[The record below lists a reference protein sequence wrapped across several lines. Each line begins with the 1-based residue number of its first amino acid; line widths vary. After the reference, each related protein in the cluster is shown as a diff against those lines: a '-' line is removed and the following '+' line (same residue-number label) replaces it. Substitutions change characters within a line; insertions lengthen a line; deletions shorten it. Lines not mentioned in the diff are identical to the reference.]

1 MTEVVQESKSI
12 TVDITPQT
20 LYKKYI
26 KWVSPILGI
35 SSQLEADV
43 LEYICLYGL
52 NSDTHKQLN
61 ITLSQLSEVVSSLQG
76 KRLLTLEG
84 KPGDMVNWE
93 MQNISQLKV
102 TFEIA

>member
-1 MTEVVQESKSI
+1 MTEVVRESKSI

-35 SSQLEADV
+35 SSQLEADT

-52 NSDTHKQLN
+52 NSDTYKQLN
-61 ITLSQLSEVVSSLQG
+61 ITPSQLSEVVASLQG
-76 KRLLTLEG
+76 KRLLTLDC

-93 MQNISQLKV
+93 MQNTSRLKV
-102 TFEIA
+102 TFEIT

>member
-52 NSDTHKQLN
+52 NSDTYKRLN
-61 ITLSQLSEVVSSLQG
+61 ITPS
-76 KRLLTLEG
+76 
-84 KPGDMVNWE
+84 
-93 MQNISQLKV
+93 
-102 TFEIA
+102 

>member
-35 SSQLEADV
+35 SSQLEADA
-43 LEYICLYGL
+43 LEYIC
-52 NSDTHKQLN
+52 
-61 ITLSQLSEVVSSLQG
+61 
-76 KRLLTLEG
+76 
-84 KPGDMVNWE
+84 
-93 MQNISQLKV
+93 
-102 TFEIA
+102 

>member
-1 MTEVVQESKSI
+1 MSNLIQETKSFTI
-12 TVDITPQT
+12 NVTPDT
-20 LYKKYI
+20 FYKQYI

-35 SSQLEADV
+35 NQSEADA

-52 NSDTHKQLN
+52 NSDTYKRLN
-61 ITLSQLSEVVSSLQG
+61 ITPSQLSETVASLQG

-84 KPGDMVNWE
+84 KPEDMVNWE

-102 TFEIA
+102 TFEIT

>member
-61 ITLSQLSEVVSSLQG
+61 ITLS
-76 KRLLTLEG
+76 
-84 KPGDMVNWE
+84 
-93 MQNISQLKV
+93 
-102 TFEIA
+102 